1 MAIRTRVI
9 SMAVRNAQPVHRTVH
24 PHVHETHGS
33 PKSSPEPERPEARG
47 QRHVGTSR
55 KRCRLVD
62 GKVEKSGACVS
73 NLGGPSSPLQGSSD
87 DHTTSETHQS
97 TNERRNTWRERR
109 EAFMSAMIAVCC
121 PPPQRGMRASQPQ
134 WWSSAGTQ
142 THKHTLFS
150 SPLPSLR
157 SHVMEYPPS
166 S

>member
-73 NLGGPSSPLQGSSD
+73 NLGGPSSPLQD
-87 DHTTSETHQS
+87 PATTIPRRKRTSLRMNAETHGV
-97 TNERRNTWRERR
+97 REGR
-109 EAFMSAMIAVCC
+109 
-121 PPPQRGMRASQPQ
+121 
-134 WWSSAGTQ
+134 
-142 THKHTLFS
+142 HL
-150 SPLPSLR
+150 
-157 SHVMEYPPS
+157 
-166 S
+166 